1 MICAA
6 ESGVIAIRTMP
17 DITRFSQ
24 ASSGIRLSFIP
35 GHRMQKIVAMILM
48 AVPMLP
54 NPKTSR
60 AMVQ

>member
-6 ESGVIAIRTMP
+6 DNGVMAMRTIP

-24 ASSGIRLSFIP
+24 ASNGIRLSSIP
-35 GHRMQKIVAMILM
+35 GHLIQKIVAMMLI

-54 NPKTSR
+54 KPATSS